1 MSERFL
7 CGAMSGT
14 SADGVDAAVVG
25 ITGRGRAM
33 TARFIAHC
41 HEPFDESL
49 RQRIWTIRQNGKVI
63 LAELAAVG
71 REISLKYAT
80 AVVAVLSSAGMDSA
94 QLEAIAAHGQTLFH
108 APPLTIQWFDP
119 ALLAFQTGCQVIS
132 DFRRAD
138 CAAGG
143 QGAPLVPFADECL
156 FRDAK
161 IDRAVVNIGG
171 IANVTLLPAGQG
183 VHCAFDSGPGNCI
196 SDLLMRNGDPSGP
209 GVDLDGV
216 RAARGKPD
224 RELAARFAANDY
236 FTQPPP
242 KSTDGP
248 AMDSIY
254 RGALGTSKHSLEDQL
269 ATACYITAD
278 RIAAAVRMLRDPFTG
293 EVIISGGG
301 TKNRTIMGF
310 LHEMLSAA
318 RFRGTDEFGIPGDA
332 KEAVAFALLGAATLD
347 GVPGNIPAATG
358 ASRAVVLGAI
368 TPKP

>member
-1 MSERFL
+1 MPERFL

-14 SADGVDAAVVG
+14 SADGVDAAIVAIAG
-25 ITGRGRAM
+25 GGRAM
-33 TARFIAHC
+33 VARFIAHC
-41 HEPFDESL
+41 HEPFYDSL
-49 RQRIWTIRQNGKVI
+49 RQRIWTIRQRGEVS

-71 REISLKYAT
+71 RDISLKYAS
-80 AVVAVLSSAGMDSA
+80 AVAAVLSAAGMESM
-94 QLEAIAAHGQTLFH
+94 QLQAIAAHGQTLFH

-119 ALLAFQTGCQVIS
+119 ALLAYQTSCRVIS

-143 QGAPLVPFADECL
+143 QGAPLVPFADELL

-171 IANVTLLPAGQG
+171 IANVTLLPAGRG
-183 VHCAFDSGPGNCI
+183 VFCAFDSGPGNCI
-196 SDLLMRNGDPSGP
+196 SDLLVRDGEPGGP
-209 GVDLDGV
+209 GVDLDGA

-236 FTQPPP
+236 FTRPPP

-248 AMDSIY
+248 AMDATY
-254 RGALGTSKHSLEDQL
+254 RVARGTLKLSLEDEL

-278 RIAAAVRMLRDPFTG
+278 RIAAAVRVLRDPFTG

-301 TKNRTIMGF
+301 TKNRTIMRF
-310 LHEMLSAA
+310 LRELLPAA
-318 RFRGTDEFGIPGDA
+318 TFRSTDDFGIPCDA

-347 GVPGNIPAATG
+347 GIPGNIPAATG